1 MVVGVLV
8 CCLMLSLTGCGFSF
22 KLGNP
27 QSIGKVEEQKNEI
40 SLEER
45 EKALEEKE
53 RELEEREKALDS
65 NNDRNEIFDNTI
77 PNVNQNE
84 NSNIDSSNNSSVSD
98 NSFISSSVVESSENN
113 PAKLGEFVK
122 VKVYNASTNNDEYIS
137 VCVDEIIK
145 GDKAA
150 KMVKDY
156 LDKGESIYKYTEPES
171 DTEWVVFKI
180 IADFSNYTLP
190 SYGKNGD
197 FHYLNVHTV
206 GKSTLYSDE
215 VYGISTIIG
224 LGKSTPEY
232 VMPDDIN
239 KTAISFA
246 AGQVL
251 KSPTNPVIEL
261 GICSD
266 GHAFVEYK

>member
-1 MVVGVLV
+1 MVVGILV
-8 CCLMLSLTGCGFSF
+8 CCLMFSLTGCGFSF
-22 KLGNP
+22 KLEDVQP
-27 QSIGKVEEQKNEI
+27 VGKVEKVEEEQKNEI

-53 RELEEREKALDS
+53 RELEEREKALDF
-65 NNDRNEIFDNTI
+65 NNDRNEISDSI
-77 PNVNQNE
+77 EPNIVQDE
-84 NSNIDSSNNSSVSD
+84 GSISDSSD
-98 NSFISSSVVESSENN
+98 NISISSNVVESSEEN

-122 VKVYNASTNNDEYIS
+122 VKVYNASLNTDEVIS

-150 KMVKDY
+150 KMVKEY
-156 LDKGESIYKYTEPES
+156 LDKGESIYKYTEPEN

-180 IADFSNYTLP
+180 ITDFSNYTLP

-197 FHYLNVHTV
+197 FHHLNIHTV
-206 GKSTLYSDE
+206 GKSTLYSDTI
-215 VYGISTIIG
+215 YGISTIIG

-232 VMPDDIN
+232 IMPEDLD
-239 KTAISFA
+239 KTAVSYA

-251 KSPTNPVIEL
+251 KNPTNPVIEL
-261 GICSD
+261 GICND